1 LKIKLMNAPSSFAKL
16 FRFVG
21 FAAFSAVIC
30 LLSGGVSR
38 AQFTGPYDVSNWTTT
53 ISPVFSDG
61 AVDLSGAPAS
71 ILLIGPDGSRGQ
83 EGPGQEGPFEEE
95 ESAEQAFAGMVDF
108 TTIAHADGTVFFRWD
123 YETFDSDGSE
133 YDPFGFLFNGEFTQ
147 LTVDGFF
154 DPQAG
159 TYSRWIPAGTQFGF
173 RQASTDLAEG
183 RGVTQVSLFSF
194 VVAAPAGGG
203 GGSGKPSGPV
213 LVTDV
218 GAIQSLLGT
227 GLVIPLLQRQALQNA
242 ANGAIRDLNSRLFR
256 ARNRAANSGGSSDDD
271 EDGVVAFEST
281 TDASM
286 IGYLNLAASQNID
299 YRVALGLRDG
309 VEVAYGNDSL
319 SQADV
324 VWASSPFAL
333 AGGPFILATGS
344 AVVAAP
350 LGAATGGKE
359 SATDKVVI
367 GEPAGKR
374 YEVFAEFDYGFYD
387 QDALSDLAR
396 GFDSDTYA
404 GSVGAEYRVF
414 PWLHVGGAFSYLEN
428 NTDLSSGLGG
438 VDLDGT
444 LLTGYFTAFWR
455 QFYLDFLYSYG
466 DFQNQV
472 SRDTLLGRTARGD
485 TDSYLHNIDVNL
497 GHNYRLS
504 DQIVAG
510 PFAGLNYSTGGID
523 AYRERN
529 GGPANLIY
537 PADDFES
544 TIGRLGWHLSYTTK
558 TPLGRVTAQGR
569 AGWAH
574 QFTPEADTVQASL
587 AASPFVLINGNR
599 ATRVGGFTAEKPG
612 AHAGTDWLE
621 IGASL
626 RFDLDE
632 RWNLQFD
639 YEGQFARQN
648 AEAHFGSLKLEYEW
662 D

>member
-1 LKIKLMNAPSSFAKL
+1 MKRLSSFTNL
-16 FRFVG
+16 PHPVRL
-21 FAAFSAVIC
+21 AACSTAAA
-30 LLSGGVSR
+30 LLSVAVSQ
-38 AQFTGPYDVSNWTTT
+38 AQFSGPYDVSTWTTT
-53 ISPVFSDG
+53 ISPIFSDG
-61 AVDLSGAPAS
+61 AVDLSSAPAS
-71 ILLIGPDGSRGQ
+71 VLLIGPDGNRQFSESPFSEGDESDGQ
-83 EGPGQEGPFEEE
+83 TFE
-95 ESAEQAFAGMVDF
+95 GMVDF
-108 TTIAHADGTVFFRWD
+108 TTVAHADGILSFRWD
-123 YETFDSDGSE
+123 YETFDQDGSSF
-133 YDPFGFLFNGEFTQ
+133 DPFGFLFNGEFTQ
-147 LTVDGFF
+147 LTVNGLY

-159 TYSRWIPAGTQFGF
+159 TYTRWIPAGTQFGF
-173 RQASTDLAEG
+173 RQASTDLIGG
-183 RGVTQVSLFSF
+183 RAATQISLFSF
-194 VVAAPAGGG
+194 VVEVQTGGG
-203 GGSGKPSGPV
+203 VGGSLESRRRV
-213 LVTDV
+213 LLTDV

-242 ANGAIRDLNSRLFR
+242 ASGAIRDLNSRLFR
-256 ARNRAANSGGSSDDD
+256 ARTHATDFGGDNNDD
-271 EDGVVAFEST
+271 GGAVAFEST

-286 IGYLNLAASQNID
+286 VGYLKLAASQNID

-309 VEVAYGNDSL
+309 VEVAHPIDSL

-333 AGGPFILATGS
+333 AGGPFISASRS

-350 LGAATGGKE
+350 LGASTGGK
-359 SATDKVVI
+359 SVAADKVVI
-367 GEPAGKR
+367 GEAPGKR
-374 YEVFAEFDYGFYD
+374 HEVFAEFDYGFYD
-387 QDALSDLAR
+387 QDALTDLAR
-396 GFDSDTYA
+396 AFKSDTYA
-404 GSVGAEYRVF
+404 GSVGVEYRVF

-428 NTDLSSGLGG
+428 NTDLDSDLGG

-455 QFYLDFLYSYG
+455 RFYLDFLYSYG
-466 DFQNQV
+466 DFENQI
-472 SRDTLLGRTARGD
+472 SRDTLLGRTAQGD

-497 GHNYRLS
+497 GQNYRLT
-504 DQIVAG
+504 DQITAG

-529 GGPANLIY
+529 GGTANLIY

-544 TIGRLGWHLSYTTK
+544 TIGRLGWHLSYTTN

-587 AASPFVLINGNR
+587 ATSPFVLITGNR
-599 ATRVGGFTAEKPG
+599 ASRVGGFSAEKPG

-626 RFDLDE
+626 RFDLVE
-632 RWNLQFD
+632 RWNLQLD
-639 YEGQFARQN
+639 YEGQFARRN